1 MPSPSRT
8 PDQRRPSTR
17 RDELVAV
24 ATRLF
29 AERGYHGTSMAD
41 LAGAMGVQKG
51 SLYSL
56 TESKQELLVAVK
68 VGIPRDVAA
77 DQVASTIDA
86 AERAIRQAEPVAQV
100 IYIEPDIYVEG
111 HVTDPRP
118 KPPEPAAH

>member
-8 PDQRRPSTR
+8 PNPNRASR

-41 LAGAMGVQKG
+41 LAEAMGVQKG

-56 TESKQELLVAVK
+56 TESKQEL
-68 VGIPRDVAA
+68 
-77 DQVASTIDA
+77 
-86 AERAIRQAEPVAQV
+86 
-100 IYIEPDIYVEG
+100 
-111 HVTDPRP
+111 
-118 KPPEPAAH
+118 